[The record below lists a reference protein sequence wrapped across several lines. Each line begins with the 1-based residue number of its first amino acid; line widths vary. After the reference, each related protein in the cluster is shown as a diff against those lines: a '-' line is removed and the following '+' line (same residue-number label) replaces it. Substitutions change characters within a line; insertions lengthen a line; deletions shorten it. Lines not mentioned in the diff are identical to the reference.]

1 MLKLTTIKRL
11 LCFSLFTVFF
21 VSWMLGAKAQSTN
34 PQSSAQDA
42 LVTNLTVVEM
52 VKANLP
58 SDLIVARIQTSKTAF
73 DFSTDAL
80 VELRNAAVPSEVIK
94 AMMRKNCRTVGCASD
109 PAVVTSSSND
119 PTVPHA
125 PGIYVYNATGE
136 PKMTPLEPTVYS
148 QTRTSGEL
156 AYSLT
161 LGIARIKSRAVI
173 SGAQANMHLRDAN
186 PTFYFYFEQKAQ
198 SLSCRSFCGN
208 STPHE
213 FTLLKFE
220 VKSDARETV
229 VSRYNIVGSSRGTDR
244 KSAVLFVFEKI
255 QPGIYKVTFT
265 EPLQSG
271 EYCFF
276 SNAFGGYRDR
286 LFDFGVGE

>member
-1 MLKLTTIKRL
+1 MLKLATIKRL
-11 LCFSLFTVFF
+11 LFFGLFTVFF
-21 VSWMLGAKAQSTN
+21 VSWILGANAQGTN
-34 PQSSAQDA
+34 PQSSAPNT
-42 LVTNLTVVEM
+42 LVTNQIVVEM

-58 SDLIVARIQTSKTAF
+58 SDLIVARIQTSQTAF

-80 VELRNAAVPSEVIK
+80 VELRNAAVPSDVIK
-94 AMMRKNCRTVGCASD
+94 AMMRKNCRIAGCASE
-109 PAVVTSSSND
+109 PAVITANSND
-119 PTVPHA
+119 PSVPHT

-136 PKMTPLEPTVYS
+136 PKMTLLEPTVYS

-173 SGAQANMHLRDAN
+173 SGAQANTRIRDPN
-186 PTFYFYFEQKAQ
+186 PTFYFYFEQKAP

-213 FTLLKFE
+213 FTLLRFE
-220 VKSDARETV
+220 VKTNTRETV
-229 VSRYNIVGSSRGTDR
+229 ISRYNIVGSSRGTDT
-244 KSAVLFVFEKI
+244 KSAVPFVFEKI
-255 QPGIYKVTFT
+255 QPGIYKVTLT
-265 EPLQSG
+265 EPLSPG

-276 SNAFGGYRDR
+276 SSAFGAYRDR